1 MQLACKKNGW
11 RQQNVKANQC
21 DRLAATIDWGN
32 STLGVYQ
39 AASVSQP
46 NCVSLVVYVSTFK
59 HLNIQIS
66 KHLGIKI
73 YFMCLLGVSRS
84 WGDTIWKHWNRK
96 AYLEVFQQETW
107 MWRILQFLP
116 ASNTSSQS
124 FAQYVWSPLSW
135 IFKTLRWDNVYFHW
149 LHSWPFSW
157 ICKMPGYSSA

>member
-21 DRLAATIDWGN
+21 DRHAATIDWGN

-116 ASNTSSQS
+116 ASNTWGGKTRTGLANASQS
-124 FAQYVWSPLSW
+124 FARYVWSPLSR
-135 IFKTLRWDNVYFHW
+135 IFKAL
-149 LHSWPFSW
+149 
-157 ICKMPGYSSA
+157 G